1 MSSTRRRGSLRLG
14 ESATLSVAEVCELL
28 GRAVRSAF
36 PAEVWVRGEIH
47 DLKRPPS
54 GHVYFDL
61 CDPGELGGAMPAR
74 LSVALFA
81 KQRDVVN
88 RILRRAGGAV
98 RMTDGVE
105 VRLRGALEFH
115 PPNGQLKLVMSLIDP
130 AYTLGRLASERE
142 QLLRRLAE
150 EGLLDRNRS
159 LPLCT
164 APLRVALVTSLG
176 SAAAHDFL
184 AELERSQLSF
194 RVLAFDTRVQGE
206 GAARSVGRT
215 VARAARADV
224 DVVVVV
230 RGGGA
235 RTDLAT
241 FDAEAAVRA
250 VAGAAVPVWTGIGHE
265 IDTSLCDAVA
275 HRCFKTPT
283 AVAAA
288 LVDRVAGHLDAI
300 ERRWTEIRARA
311 LGSLDVAQA
320 DLTGRGRRLRRDT
333 DSALRLAE
341 ARLAASGDRVQRGAE
356 SALRHA
362 TLGIDGRAAV
372 VGALDP
378 ARALARGWSITRDGA
393 GRLVRDPAE
402 VDPGARLTT
411 TVAGG
416 TITSTVDLDGRARG

>member
-1 MSSTRRRGSLRLG
+1 MG
-14 ESATLSVAEVCELL
+14 ETATLSVAEVCERL
-28 GRAVRSAF
+28 GEAVRGAF
-36 PAEVWVRGEIH
+36 PGDVWVRGEIH

-61 CDPGELGGAMPAR
+61 CDPAGLGGVAPAR

-88 RILRRAGGAV
+88 RVLRRAGGAV

-130 AYTLGRLASERE
+130 AYTLGRLATERE

-150 EGLLDRNRS
+150 EGLLERNRS
-159 LPLCT
+159 LPLCA

-184 AELERSQLSF
+184 DELDRSRLSF

-206 GAARSVGRT
+206 GAARSVGRA
-215 VARAARADV
+215 VARAARARV
-224 DVVVVV
+224 DVVVVA

-250 VAGAAVPVWTGIGHE
+250 VAGATVPVWTGIGHE

-275 HRCFKTPT
+275 HRSFKTPT

-288 LVDRVAGHLDAI
+288 LVERVAGHLDAI
-300 ERRWTEIRARA
+300 ERRWADIRARA
-311 LGSLDVAQA
+311 LGSLDVAEV
-320 DLTGRGRRLRRDT
+320 DLTGRARRLRRDT
-333 DSALRLAE
+333 DGALRLAE
-341 ARLAASGDRVQRGAE
+341 ARLAASADRVRRGVGA
-356 SALRHA
+356 ALRHA
-362 TLGIDGRAAV
+362 ELGIDGRAGV
-372 VGALDP
+372 VAALDP
-378 ARALARGWSITRDGA
+378 ARALARGWSITRDEA
-393 GRLVRDPAE
+393 GRLVRDPAAVE
-402 VDPGARLTT
+402 PGARLTT

-416 TITSTVDLDGRARG
+416 TITSTVDAHG